1 MMMDRRQDQP
11 KRTLGAG
18 PVPQAREAYGT
29 ALASYRQAQER
40 ANGLAR
46 QLHDV
51 ASIID
56 EQPLRLAPKHPDAS
70 AAGVPLHVMT
80 GPFRSDVDMSAWPSA
95 GDLLDALGA
104 LHRTHARALSM
115 YQWLLPT
122 DRAAVEAP

>member
-1 MMMDRRQDQP
+1 MMMERRQDQV

-18 PVPQAREAYGT
+18 TVPQARDAYAI

-40 ANGLAR
+40 ANGFAR

-56 EQPLRLAPKHPDAS
+56 EQPLRLAPKHPDAN

-80 GPFRSDVDMSAWPSA
+80 GPFRRDVDMSIWPGA
-95 GDLLDALGA
+95 EELLNALGK

-115 YQWLLPT
+115 YQWLLPP